1 MNANIQL
8 VKTEAD
14 YNAVL
19 DIRRTVFIEEQN
31 VPESL
36 EIENEDASFHVLALY
51 DNFPVGTG
59 RWRKTSKGYKL
70 DKRFIKQLI

>member
-1 MNANIQL
+1 MYNIEIAKMSAKIQL

-19 DIRRTVFIEEQN
+19 EIRRTVFIEEQN

-36 EIENEDASFHVLALY
+36 EIENEDRTFCSV
-51 DNFPVGTG
+51 TG
-59 RWRKTSKGYKL
+59 V
-70 DKRFIKQLI
+70 

>member
-1 MNANIQL
+1 MSAKIQL

-14 YNAVL
+14 YSIVL

-36 EIENEDASFHVLALY
+36 EIENEDASFHGLDLY
-51 DNFPVGTG
+51 
-59 RWRKTSKGYKL
+59 
-70 DKRFIKQLI
+70 